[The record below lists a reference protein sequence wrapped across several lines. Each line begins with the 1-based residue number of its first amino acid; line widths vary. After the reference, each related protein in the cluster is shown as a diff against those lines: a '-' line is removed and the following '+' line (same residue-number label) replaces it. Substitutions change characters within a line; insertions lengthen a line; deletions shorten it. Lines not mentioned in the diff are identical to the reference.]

1 MVYPNNDRTLWNIGI
16 KLALLYSKEPTSHNP
31 VRRVEILKS
40 NCGKRKKRGVEE
52 MKAKGLAKVN
62 IEFELAVI
70 AHNFLKQKE
79 NNRLL

>member
-1 MVYPNNDRTLWNIGI
+1 
-16 KLALLYSKEPTSHNP
+16 
-31 VRRVEILKS
+31 
-40 NCGKRKKRGVEE
+40 

-79 NNRLL
+79 KNRLL